1 MSNAILPLVLLGSMG
16 SSAAAIAYGVKTD
29 WEFLGGKKEEEVV
42 YVAPVADI
50 GGGGETGSLVVENF
64 VVGGDSDDMST
75 IGEVV
80 EDATDTTPAI
90 STISAVHAIPTD
102 DDENIVFGLS
112 AMPVNCPDMGEDGQ
126 SALSGFAMNDAGKYD
141 YSCKTLEN
149 PGPLAFGKVGGYT
162 SHGGELGDLHGTSAV
177 CKSNQALLGF
187 VLDQNK
193 SGTKAGYRFDCI
205 DLKGPAKVRTA
216 LTSYTPYDKT
226 TASQLNSFKKLA
238 PKCGED
244 ELLQGFALEKSGNN
258 MRYIY
263 RCVTPGYEAD

>member
-1 MSNAILPLVLLGSMG
+1 MRYPT
-16 SSAAAIAYGVKTD
+16 TD
-29 WEFLGGKKEEEVV
+29 NK
-42 YVAPVADI
+42 
-50 GGGGETGSLVVENF
+50 N
-64 VVGGDSDDMST
+64 
-75 IGEVV
+75 
-80 EDATDTTPAI
+80 
-90 STISAVHAIPTD
+90 
-102 DDENIVFGLS
+102 NVFGLS
-112 AMPVNCPDMGEDGQ
+112 AMPVNCPDTGEDGQ
-126 SALSGFAMNDAGKYD
+126 SALTGFAMNDTKEYD

-162 SHGGELGDLHGTSAV
+162 SHRGELGDLHGTSAV

-187 VLDQNK
+187 VLDSNK

-216 LTSYTPYDKT
+216 LTAYTPYDKT
-226 TASQLNSFKKLA
+226 TANQIDSFKALA
-238 PKCGED
+238 PQCGED

>member
-1 MSNAILPLVLLGSMG
+1 MSNVILPLVILGSMG
-16 SSAAAIAYGVKTD
+16 SSAAGIAYGIKTE
-29 WEFLGGKKEEEVV
+29 WEFLGLKKEEEV

-50 GGGGETGSLVVENF
+50 GGGGETGSLVIENF
-64 VVGGDSDDMST
+64 VIGGDTDDMT
-75 IGEVV
+75 LLGEAVV
-80 EDATDTTPAI
+80 DSDTI
-90 STISAVHAIPTD
+90 STISVVHAVPTD
-102 DDENIVFGLS
+102 DDDNNVAGLS
-112 AMPVNCPDMGEDGQ
+112 AMPVNCPDTGEDGQ
-126 SALSGFAMNDAGKYD
+126 SALTGFTMNADGNYD

-162 SHGGELGDLHGTSAV
+162 SHRGELSDLHGTSAV

-216 LTSYTPYDKT
+216 LTKYTPYDNT
-226 TASQLNSFKKLA
+226 TSVLQLDSFKALA
-238 PKCGED
+238 PQCGED

-263 RCVTPGYEAD
+263 RCVTPAYEAD

>member
-1 MSNAILPLVLLGSMG
+1 MSNVILPLVLLGSMG
-16 SSAAAIAYGVKTD
+16 SSAAGIAYGIKTD
-29 WEFLGGKKEEEVV
+29 WEFLGGKKEEEV

-50 GGGGETGSLVVENF
+50 GGGGETGSLVIENF
-64 VVGGDSDDMST
+64 VIGGDTDDMT
-75 IGEVV
+75 LLGEAVLDNSNTV
-80 EDATDTTPAI
+80 PII
-90 STISAVHAIPTD
+90 STISVGHTVPDD

-126 SALSGFAMNDAGKYD
+126 SALSGFAMNEDKKYD

-162 SHGGELGDLHGTSAV
+162 SHRGELGDLHGTSAV

-216 LTSYTPYDKT
+216 LTAYTPYT
-226 TASQLNSFKKLA
+226 SNTATQIDSFKALK